1 MTDGIR
7 TQEVHPLEYSVK
19 QLKET
24 SNQQSL
30 ELKEL
35 ARMMIAMNL
44 NIDPLTEK
52 SLVSMVSMGVCGLI
66 AIKPRTGFAFGMNHT
81 QTKIFK
87 LNFLAFEGEIL
98 WVGRTSVRGFLSI
111 TKCWNKRRLRLPLF
125 I

>member
-1 MTDGIR
+1 MMDGTR
-7 TQEVHPLEYSVK
+7 TQEVHPLEDSVK

-44 NIDPLTEK
+44 KIDHLIEK

-66 AIKPRTGFAFGMNHT
+66 AIKPRTGFASNMNHM
-81 QTKIFK
+81 QTKFLK
-87 LNFLAFEGEIL
+87 LNFLAFEEENLVG
-98 WVGRTSVRGFLSI
+98 WVY
-111 TKCWNKRRLRLPLF
+111 KCERF
-125 I
+125 F